1 MGWVWENDDDSD
13 YASSSSGDVAEF
25 LGSSNVAVDGA
36 GGRCATRKVVTSQCR
51 TEEVE
56 PGKFIR
62 KCEKTEQVFKDCVG
76 RPSKMVQSNQEYSEE
91 DVTDQMVKGSFP
103 FESAEH
109 GPSYFPG
116 LRNDIE
122 AIERN
127 FVDGI
132 VRFFQAAE
140 GMKDEFLRS
149 VGAPHIY
156 DDDAPSSHRK
166 HGIQIEGHPPTEA
179 FPKKNSDGYIDL
191 SGMARDV

>member
-1 MGWVWENDDDSD
+1 MGWVWKNDDDSD
-13 YASSSSGDVAEF
+13 HVSSSSGDFGEF
-25 LGSSNVAVDGA
+25 RGSSNVAGNGA

-62 KCEKTEQVFKDCVG
+62 KCEKTEQVFKDCAG
-76 RPSKMVQSNQEYSEE
+76 RPSEMVQSNKEYSEE

-103 FESAEH
+103 FKSAEH

-127 FVDGI
+127 FVGGI
-132 VRFFQAAE
+132 ERFFQVAE
-140 GMKDEFLRS
+140 EMKDEFFRS

-156 DDDAPSSHRK
+156 DNDAPSSHRK
-166 HGIQIEGHPPTEA
+166 HGIHIEGHPPKEA
-179 FPKKNSDGYIDL
+179 FPKKNSDGNVDL
-191 SGMARDV
+191 SGLARDV